1 MSMNKNKT
9 SVKKVTGIGGIFFKC
24 DDPQKMNAWYEKH
37 LGLPVTEWG
46 AMFEWREK
54 DDPEKEGY
62 TVWSTLPCDT
72 KDFSQSKKDFRIN
85 YRVEN
90 IVELV
95 QQLKNANVRIEDEIT
110 DSEYGKFV
118 HILDPEGN
126 SIELFEP
133 AA

>member
-1 MSMNKNKT
+1 MNEWYKKNL
-9 SVKKVTGIGGIFFKC
+9 GI
-24 DDPQKMNAWYEKH
+24 
-37 LGLPVTEWG
+37 PVTDWG

-54 DDPEKEGY
+54 DNPEKEGY

-90 IVELV
+90 IEELV
-95 QQLKNANVRIEDEIT
+95 KELKNANVTIEDEIT

-133 AA
+133 LA